1 MGHQGGLRLNAR
13 AGDKGPSLRA
23 ASALGL
29 TLLLAGCA
37 ADTAMFRA
45 DWAWWSGGRE
55 APSLSAAGAPA
66 EGLVGPDGTCAARA
80 DQPGRG
86 VGLGMTECE
95 LVRLAGP
102 TDRIE
107 IGTNERGQR
116 TAVINYPQG
125 ERAGVYRFTSGV
137 LVSVERS
144 PEPPKRPGPQ
154 RPAPGNRPPS

>member
-1 MGHQGGLRLNAR
+1 MNAR
-13 AGDKGPSLRA
+13 AGGNGPDLRA
-23 ASALGL
+23 ASALWL
-29 TLLLAGCA
+29 ASLLAGCS
-37 ADTAMFRA
+37 ADSAMFRA

-66 EGLVGPDGTCAARA
+66 EGLVGPDGTCAALA

-107 IGTNERGQR
+107 IAANERGQR
-116 TAVINYPQG
+116 TAVITYPQG
-125 ERAGVYRFTSGV
+125 ERAGVYRFTAGV

-144 PEPPKRPGPQ
+144 PEPPKRAGPQ
-154 RPAPGNRPPS
+154 RPASRNRPPS